1 MNLPFDQ
8 DEEERHRLL
17 VLIGVPGVLE
27 LQPELLASSFVD
39 LAEHLLYDLLVAS
52 ELL

>member
-8 DEEERHRLL
+8 DEEKRHRLL
-17 VLIGVPGVLE
+17 VLIGVPSVLKLE
-27 LQPELLASSFVD
+27 PELLASSFVN
-39 LAEHLLYDLLVAS
+39 LAEHLLYDLLVAC